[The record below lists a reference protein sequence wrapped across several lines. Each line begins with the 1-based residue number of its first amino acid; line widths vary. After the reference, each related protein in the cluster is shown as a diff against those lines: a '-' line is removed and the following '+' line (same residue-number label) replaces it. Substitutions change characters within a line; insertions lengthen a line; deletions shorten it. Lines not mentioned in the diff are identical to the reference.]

1 MNASPRI
8 AIVTGAGTGIGRA
21 TARLLG
27 ARGFELVLAGR
38 TAATLH
44 EAAAEVRAEGG
55 SASVVECDMA
65 VPAQARALVH
75 DAVERHGRID
85 LLVNNAGFASQAPI
99 DRTDDALL
107 AKAFAVNAIGPGAA
121 ISAAWRSFRTQK
133 SGCVVNV
140 STLGTAEPFAG
151 FFAYAAAKSAL
162 DSFTRSCSI
171 EGRAI
176 GVRAFSVAPGA
187 VETAMLRSM
196 FDERAIPRGAPLEPL
211 EVARVIVACAMGER
225 DGDNGKV
232 IYLRPKG

>member
-1 MNASPRI
+1 MNATPRV
-8 AIVTGAGTGIGRA
+8 AIVTGAGSGIGRA

-27 ARGFELVLAGR
+27 GRGFEVVLAGR
-38 TAATLH
+38 TPATLH
-44 EAAAEVRAEGG
+44 EAAVEVRAEGG
-55 SASVVECDMA
+55 TASVVECDMA
-65 VPAQARALVH
+65 DPAQARALVT
-75 DAVERHGRID
+75 DAAERLGRID

-107 AKAFAVNAIGPGAA
+107 AKAFAVNALGPGAA
-121 ISAAWRSFRTQK
+121 ISSAWRWFKKQK
-133 SGCVVNV
+133 SGCIVNV
-140 STLGTAEPFAG
+140 STLGTADPFHG

-162 DSFTRSCSI
+162 DSFTRSSAV

-187 VETAMLRSM
+187 VETGMLRSM
-196 FDERAIPRGAPLEPL
+196 FDEKAIPRGAPLEPL

-225 DGDNGKV
+225 DEDNGKV